1 MKTNNRFSK
10 FISMK
15 KFDYKFHQIAVIIH
29 LEIIY
34 LHCLGIV
41 LFILLYFACK
51 STIFILGVGF
61 FCFGGTKE
69 DEGGSIKCLTFL
81 GWS

>member
-1 MKTNNRFSK
+1 
-10 FISMK
+10 MK
-15 KFDYKFHQIAVIIH
+15 KFDNKFHQTAVIIH

-61 FCFGGTKE
+61 FCFGGRKE
-69 DEGGSIKCLTFL
+69 DGGGSIKCLTFL